1 VIPTGAP
8 RRRLATLA
16 LALVTIGTV
25 VVMGAGTASADNPLV
40 SSSPAAD
47 STVEQS
53 PTSIALTFTSSVGSQ
68 NTVVAACNGQT
79 IPLGAP
85 TIGPDGVTLNVP
97 VVQPLPAGDCSVS
110 WTVSNPDATVGG
122 SGTIAFT
129 IAGPVD
135 TTPTTTPGTGTATP
149 DAGTTPA
156 TTLPATG
163 GSGGSTDDGS
173 NASVEGPLGLGR
185 LIMTIGLAAMFG
197 ALVLIVLAWPEGVE
211 YILTVRF
218 LRVAWGLAVVG
229 AYLTTAGLAA
239 KAAGES
245 FAYGLSPTSWTEL
258 TDGIPQL
265 AALARMALTVACIW
279 VVLRPERVT
288 DPVTRA
294 AALGLPAAAVATLG
308 LSRDEG
314 DLVMLGYA
322 AGISHALAMAVWF
335 GGLALLVRV
344 VLSGPGEIDL
354 VHAVTGFSRLAN
366 VAIGVTVVTGG
377 IQLWRLDGGEILT
390 SGHGRVILL
399 KSLVVAG
406 MVFVGVATRQW
417 ALANLARAD
426 HMSAAS
432 AARLR
437 RAVGIETALGV
448 GVLLLTSWA
457 LSFQPSN
464 VDATSSGP
472 AVGDPVLLSNG
483 QYDMTVA
490 LTQQVGPNA
499 LVVTVTRADAPLTDL
514 TIELL
519 PPPGSAGVGIVQ
531 PIPLTEPGTAALGID
546 DGLPINVPGVWTVA
560 ARVGGV
566 AVDSKNITFEAP
578 PTP

>member
-1 VIPTGAP
+1 
-8 RRRLATLA
+8 
-16 LALVTIGTV
+16 
-25 VVMGAGTASADNPLV
+25 
-40 SSSPAAD
+40 
-47 STVEQS
+47 
-53 PTSIALTFTSSVGSQ
+53 
-68 NTVVAACNGQT
+68 
-79 IPLGAP
+79 
-85 TIGPDGVTLNVP
+85 
-97 VVQPLPAGDCSVS
+97 
-110 WTVSNPDATVGG
+110 
-122 SGTIAFT
+122 
-129 IAGPVD
+129 
-135 TTPTTTPGTGTATP
+135 
-149 DAGTTPA
+149 
-156 TTLPATG
+156 
-163 GSGGSTDDGS
+163 
-173 NASVEGPLGLGR
+173 
-185 LIMTIGLAAMFG
+185 
-197 ALVLIVLAWPEGVE
+197 
-211 YILTVRF
+211 
-218 LRVAWGLAVVG
+218 
-229 AYLTTAGLAA
+229 
-239 KAAGES
+239 
-245 FAYGLSPTSWTEL
+245 
-258 TDGIPQL
+258 
-265 AALARMALTVACIW
+265 
-279 VVLRPERVT
+279 
-288 DPVTRA
+288 
-294 AALGLPAAAVATLG
+294 
-308 LSRDEG
+308 
-314 DLVMLGYA
+314 
-322 AGISHALAMAVWF
+322 
-335 GGLALLVRV
+335 
-344 VLSGPGEIDL
+344 
-354 VHAVTGFSRLAN
+354 
-366 VAIGVTVVTGG
+366 
-377 IQLWRLDGGEILT
+377 
-390 SGHGRVILL
+390 
-399 KSLVVAG
+399 VAG